1 MTDAETETGVEIDG
15 STTAEAK
22 PMLLDAKILEYL
34 SDRVILKPLTRWNEA
49 YKEFPR
55 YVMEYLCG
63 RYVEPKDPLPGQKK
77 IDRLLDEHYVES
89 GKKELIK
96 SRIREQGEYTF
107 LGQLALS
114 YDQRTDH
121 YWGDVPA
128 LGDSHVRVNERVK
141 REFGDILLT
150 TGAWGTMRVE
160 FDGTYE
166 LKGKKYPFC
175 IVEFTPFQVTRLSL
189 DDYIEKRRLFTTQEW
204 INLLIQTVGYNPYR
218 LEERVKQLLIL
229 RLVPFVESNYNLIEL
244 GPRETGKTYM
254 YKNTSPRAF
263 VVSSGKSTP
272 ATLFYHK
279 ARKRVGII
287 GVKDVVVFDEVA
299 REGEGQPKFE
309 AETIDTLKMFMQS
322 GQYTRDNLEFTSQC
336 SVVLGG
342 NINTDIEKHAPVDGY
357 GHLFEPLPAE
367 LRYDTAF
374 LDRIHAYLPGW
385 EIPKI
390 APENYAAGYGFISD
404 YIAEIFRLLRRRN
417 FQTHLTA
424 RVEFEGM
431 TGRNQDSVQK
441 TGAGFLK
448 LLYPHRTPEDI
459 EPEELTFCLELA
471 VEMRRRVTDQLRVI
485 LPKEFS
491 HAQFKFRLSGG

>member
-1 MTDAETETGVEIDG
+1 MANTGTYMARDLTVGTTEV
-15 STTAEAK
+15 AK
-22 PMLLDAKILEYL
+22 PTRLDARILEHL

-55 YVMEYLCG
+55 YVMEYLCA
-63 RYVEPKDPLPGQKK
+63 RFVDPKDPLPGQQK
-77 IDRLLDEHYVES
+77 IDRILEEHYVES

-107 LGQLALS
+107 LGQLTLS

-121 YWGDVPA
+121 YWADVPA
-128 LGDSHVRVNERVK
+128 LGDSHVRISERVE
-141 REFGDILLT
+141 REFGDVLLT
-150 TGAWGTMRVE
+150 TGAWGTMRIE

-166 LKGKKYPFC
+166 LKGRKYPFN
-175 IVEFTPFQVTRLSL
+175 IAEFTPFQVIRLSL
-189 DDYIEKRRLFTTQEW
+189 DDYVEKRQGFTTQEW
-204 INLLIQTVGYNPYR
+204 IDLLMQTIGYNPHR
-218 LEERVKQLLIL
+218 LDERVKHLLLL

-279 ARKRVGII
+279 ARRRVGII

-299 REGEGQPKFE
+299 REGEGEPKFD

-322 GQYTRDNLEFTSQC
+322 GQYTRDNLEFTSTC

-342 NINTDIEKHAPVDGY
+342 NINTDTEKRTPVDGY
-357 GHLFEPLPAE
+357 RHLFEPLLTE

-374 LDRIHAYLPGW
+374 LDRLHAYLPGW

-390 APENYAAGYGFISD
+390 APENYATGYGFISD
-404 YIAEIFRLLRRRN
+404 YLAEIFRLLRRRN
-417 FQTHLTA
+417 FQTHLAA
-424 RVEFEGM
+424 RVVFTGM
-431 TGRNQDSVQK
+431 TGRNQDAVQK
-441 TGAGFLK
+441 TTAGLLK
-448 LLYPHRTPEDI
+448 LIYPHRTPDDI
-459 EPEELTFCLELA
+459 APEELRFCLELA
-471 VEMRRRVTDQLRVI
+471 VEMRRRITDQLRVI
-485 LPKEFS
+485 APKEFS
-491 HAQFKFRLSGG
+491 HAAFTFHMNGQ